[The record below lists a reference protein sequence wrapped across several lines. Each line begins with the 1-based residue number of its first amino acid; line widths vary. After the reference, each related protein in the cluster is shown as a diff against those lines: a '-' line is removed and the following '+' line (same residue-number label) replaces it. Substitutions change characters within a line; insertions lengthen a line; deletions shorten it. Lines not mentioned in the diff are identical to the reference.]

1 MGAVYFERVGGSG
14 VGAYIAQ
21 VDRVLA
27 AGQGVF
33 PAAGPGPGSVIT
45 QGPGVPAAPLDSA
58 LGAGVDKAGDGYRRT
73 WGTVTG
79 LDAQTNGN
87 SAAAD
92 TAGQN
97 GRGSATGVRQNAAS
111 TAAAIAPATGTPAG
125 VKTLV
130 TSMDDRLAAMQ
141 REINTTKAQNQLLSN
156 RLRQVAMAYR
166 SAASNAP
173 AGMFRGMQSGG
184 GGGGGMPSMGGGGVG
199 GFPGMGAFSQLPG
212 ALRGLNSRSN
222 GNATNQSGSGTTS
235 PTSPSAFYGVG
246 AENVRAAIRA
256 ALDRKGIRNPA
267 ARARWEAGMMLV
279 AQRESNFR
287 DVMNGWDSNAKAG
300 NPSGGPFQFIRTTY
314 NAYQEPGTSSNFRD
328 TFGQACAFINYA
340 QGRYGVSLDG
350 SDLATRIQQAD
361 PRRSPKG
368 Y

>member
-1 MGAVYFERVGGSG
+1 MGGSG

-33 PAAGPGPGSVIT
+33 PAAGPGAGSVLA
-45 QGPGVPAAPLDSA
+45 QGPGVPSAPADSA
-58 LGAGVDKAGDGYRRT
+58 LGSGASRAGDGYRRT
-73 WGTVTG
+73 WSAVTG
-79 LDAQTNGN
+79 LDDRTNTA
-87 SAAAD
+87 SAAGSAE
-92 TAGQN
+92 GQN
-97 GRGSATGVRQNAAS
+97 GRAGATGVRQSAAS
-111 TAAAIAPATGTPAG
+111 SAAAIAPATGTPAG

-130 TSMDDRLAAMQ
+130 SSMDDRLAAMQ
-141 REINTTKAQNQLLSN
+141 RQLDTTQAHNRLLAT

-166 SAASNAP
+166 TASAGTP
-173 AGMFRGMQSGG
+173 AGMFGGLSSGMGG
-184 GGGGGMPSMGGGGVG
+184 GAGMPSMGMGGG
-199 GFPGMGAFSQLPG
+199 GFPGMGAFSRLPATLTSRHSQSPRSSG
-212 ALRGLNSRSN
+212 NS
-222 GNATNQSGSGTTS
+222 
-235 PTSPSAFYGVG
+235 SAGYGGRNMSFYGEG

-256 ALDRKGIRNPA
+256 ALDHKGIRDPG

-287 DVMNGWDSNAKAG
+287 DVMNDWDSNARAG

-314 NAYQEPGTSSNFRD
+314 DAYREPGTSTNFRD

-340 QGRYGVSLDG
+340 QGRYGVAPDA
-350 SDLATRIQQAD
+350 SDLASRIQQAD
-361 PRRSPKG
+361 PRRTPRG

>member
-1 MGAVYFERVGGSG
+1 MM
-14 VGAYIAQ
+14 
-21 VDRVLA
+21 
-27 AGQGVF
+27 
-33 PAAGPGPGSVIT
+33 T
-45 QGPGVPAAPLDSA
+45 QGPGVPAAPLDSG
-58 LGAGVDKAGDGYRRT
+58 LGSGADKAGDGYRRT

-87 SAAAD
+87 SAAGA
-92 TAGQN
+92 AEGQN
-97 GRGSATGVRQNAAS
+97 GRSGATGVRQGAAS
-111 TAAAIAPATGTPAG
+111 SAAAIAPATGTPAG

-130 TSMDDRLAAMQ
+130 TSMDDKLAAMQ
-141 REINTTKAQNQLLSN
+141 RQLDTTKAQNQLLAT

-184 GGGGGMPSMGGGGVG
+184 GGGGMPSMGMGGGG
-199 GFPGMGAFSQLPG
+199 SGFPGMGSFSQLPG
-212 ALRGLNSRSN
+212 TLRGLTSRN
-222 GNATNQSGSGTTS
+222 NRSGQPGGGASTSLPSSFSGT
-235 PTSPSAFYGVG
+235 G

-256 ALDRKGIRNPA
+256 ALDHKGIRNPG

-314 NAYQEPGTSSNFRD
+314 HAYQEPGTSSNFRD

>member
-1 MGAVYFERVGGSG
+1 M
-14 VGAYIAQ
+14 
-21 VDRVLA
+21 LA

-33 PAAGPGPGSVIT
+33 PGPGPGPGSVMT
-45 QGPGVPAAPLDSA
+45 QGPGVPAAPLDSS
-58 LGAGVDKAGDGYRRT
+58 LGSGASNAGDGYRRS
-73 WGTVTG
+73 WGAVSG
-79 LDAQTNGN
+79 LDAQTNGT
-87 SAAAD
+87 SAAGN
-92 TAGQN
+92 TEGQN
-97 GRGSATGVRQNAAS
+97 GRTGATGVRQSAAS

-141 REINTTKAQNQLLSN
+141 RQIDTTKAQQQVLAT

-184 GGGGGMPSMGGGGVG
+184 GGGGGMPSMGTGG

-212 ALRGLNSRSN
+212 ALRGLNSRN
-222 GNATNQSGSGTTS
+222 NPTNQLSEGVSASRFPSIGSGT
-235 PTSPSAFYGVG
+235 G
-246 AENVRAAIRA
+246 AESVRAAIRA
-256 ALDRKGIRNPA
+256 ALDRKGIRDPV

-287 DVMNGWDSNAKAG
+287 DLMNNWDSNAKAG

-314 NAYQEPGTSSNFRD
+314 NAYHEPGTSTNFRD
-328 TFGQACAFINYA
+328 TLGQACAFINYA
-340 QGRYGVSLDG
+340 QGRYGVSMDG

>member
-1 MGAVYFERVGGSG
+1 MGGSG

-27 AGQGVF
+27 SAQGVF
-33 PAAGPGPGSVIT
+33 PTAGGPGSVQS
-45 QGPGVPAAPLDSA
+45 QGPGVPAAPADSA
-58 LGAGVDKAGDGYRRT
+58 LSTGAGNAGDGYKRT

-79 LDAQTNGN
+79 LDAQTNGT
-87 SAAAD
+87 STAGAAE
-92 TAGQN
+92 GQN
-97 GRGSATGVRQNAAS
+97 GRAGATGVRQSAAS
-111 TAAAIAPATGTPAG
+111 AAAAIAPATGSPAG

-141 REINTTKAQNQLLSN
+141 RQIESTKAQNQLLAT
-156 RLRQVAMAYR
+156 RMRQMAMAYR
-166 SAASNAP
+166 QAAQASP
-173 AGMFRGMQSGG
+173 ASMFRGMGG
-184 GGGGGMPSMGGGGVG
+184 GMGGGGMPSMGMGGGG
-199 GFPGMGAFSQLPG
+199 GGLPGMGMFSKLPG
-212 ALRGLNSRSN
+212 MLTGQNSRRTNPLGDSVP
-222 GNATNQSGSGTTS
+222 GNFPSSYSGQ
-235 PTSPSAFYGVG
+235 G

-287 DVMNGWDSNAKAG
+287 DVVNNSDSNALAG
-300 NPSGGPFQFIRTTY
+300 NPSGGPFQFIATTY
-314 NAYQEPGTSSNFRD
+314 RAYQEPGASPNHRD

-340 QGRYGVSLDG
+340 MRRYGVSIDG
-350 SDLATRIQQAD
+350 HDLASRIQQAD
-361 PRRSPKG
+361 PRRPPRG